1 MSTMGP
7 TDLSPRRS
15 GRRPS
20 ALAPTAATEQGSN
33 KVAAAVAD
41 SAGGPIPSDSPA
53 ADASTL
59 LSPPVAFH
67 AMGDEDGITGSADT
81 PGGADLFIDA
91 FRSPGESGA
100 ATLTQAAAAL
110 GAPPTSSAA
119 RDDDVGPG
127 VDEISTDAGGGDGDG
142 AARIGSDDYIANGNE
157 EHVFVAV
164 AEASASTA
172 DGQVGLGD
180 DDEKDEKDEEQE
192 DDDDNEG
199 DVRR

>member
-1 MSTMGP
+1 M
-7 TDLSPRRS
+7 
-15 GRRPS
+15 
-20 ALAPTAATEQGSN
+20 
-33 KVAAAVAD
+33 
-41 SAGGPIPSDSPA
+41 
-53 ADASTL
+53 
-59 LSPPVAFH
+59 
-67 AMGDEDGITGSADT
+67 
-81 PGGADLFIDA
+81 
-91 FRSPGESGA
+91 
-100 ATLTQAAAAL
+100 

-142 AARIGSDDYIANGNE
+142 AACIVSDDYIK